1 MVKGITAGLLPDR
14 RFSGR
19 VAKGICRDRSGQ
31 MRCALIL
38 KIVPLVAVLL
48 LASVD
53 AALACLAS
61 HETIHN
67 RELALIYTGL
77 KKVALRPDD
86 LAEVKKLEAQAERLH
101 KGGKFEQAQKA
112 RHEALV
118 KIGYRYEP
126 ATPSAGA
133 PPPQGQGA
141 SRGGGATGPSK
152 QAASKG
158 CGGDGGRWVAPV
170 S

>member
-1 MVKGITAGLLPDR
+1 
-14 RFSGR
+14 
-19 VAKGICRDRSGQ
+19 

-77 KKVALRPDD
+77 KKVTLRPDD

-133 PPPQGQGA
+133 PPPQGQGT
-141 SRGGGATGPSK
+141 SRERGATGPSK